1 MRLDLALV
9 QRGLARSRNQAARQ
23 IADGQVKVNSKAVT
37 KPSHEVVQDD
47 DLRVVEEKYVA
58 RSANKL
64 VQALDEF
71 AIKVP
76 EKCLDIGASTGGF
89 TQVLLERG
97 AKKVIAL
104 DVGTNQLAQEIKQD
118 SRVID
123 LSETNIREVVPLSLP
138 IHPLDIQLVVVDLSF
153 ISLRLVAQTIRDC
166 GPNAEFIVLIKPQ
179 FELQRSDLNRQG
191 VVVDKLAR
199 LRGLESALEGLS
211 AAGFRIE
218 GLVESLT
225 VGSTGNV
232 EYLAHLKPGVPTDFR
247 SLLAKL
253 P

>member
-23 IADGQVKVNSKAVT
+23 IADSQVKVNSKVVT
-37 KPSHEVVQDD
+37 KPSQEVVAEDN
-47 DLRVVEEKYVA
+47 LSVIEEKYVA

-76 EKCLDIGASTGGF
+76 ENCLDIGASTGGF

-97 AKKVIAL
+97 ARKVIAL
-104 DVGTNQLAQEIKQD
+104 DVGTNQLAQEIKLD
-118 SRVID
+118 PRVID
-123 LSETNIREVVPLSLP
+123 LSGTNIREVDPASFP
-138 IHPLDIQLVVVDLSF
+138 IEPAEIGLVVVDLSF
-153 ISLRLVAQTIRDC
+153 ISLRLVAQTIRAC
-166 GPNAEFIVLIKPQ
+166 GPNADFIILIKPQ

-191 VVVDKLAR
+191 VVVDKTTR
-199 LRGLESALEGLS
+199 LRGLESALDGLS
-211 AAGFRIE
+211 SAGFRIG
-218 GLVESLT
+218 GLAESAT
-225 VGSTGNV
+225 VGSTGNI
-232 EYLAHLKPGVPTDFR
+232 EYLAHLQPGEPSDFR
-247 SLLAKL
+247 ALLAKL